1 MTSLIRIGARP
12 YRSAAPYAAEPMR
25 HFALTAVGRDRP
37 GIVAGITAVLL
48 AHDVNVEDSQM
59 TILRGHFTMMLIV
72 AAGEQVDD
80 AALAAD
86 LRAVGE
92 ELELELLTIGA
103 VDELATADEPEP
115 SHIVS
120 VYGVDHPGIVHA
132 VSSALAERGITITDL
147 TTRLVTESDEP
158 LYALMME
165 VAIPADAVAEVT
177 DALTTAGTEQGVE
190 VTVRRLEA
198 DAL

>member
-1 MTSLIRIGARP
+1 
-12 YRSAAPYAAEPMR
+12 MR
-25 HFALTAVGRDRP
+25 HYALIAVGRDRP

-48 AHDVNVEDSQM
+48 AHEVNVEDSQM

-72 AAGEQVDD
+72 AAGDD
-80 AALAAD
+80 VNEDELADD

-92 ELELELLTIGA
+92 ELDLELLTIAG
-103 VDELATADEPEP
+103 VDELADDAEPEP

-147 TTRLVTESDEP
+147 TTRLVGEDDEP

-165 VAIPADAVAEVT
+165 VAIPGDAVQDVT
-177 DALTTAGTEQGVE
+177 DALGDAGAGQGVE
-190 VTVRRLEA
+190 VTVRRLEV

>member
-1 MTSLIRIGARP
+1 
-12 YRSAAPYAAEPMR
+12 MR
-25 HFALTAVGRDRP
+25 LYALTAVGRDRP

-72 AAGEQVDD
+72 AVDD
-80 AALAAD
+80 DVDETDLSAD
-86 LRAVGE
+86 LRAVGQ
-92 ELELELLTIGA
+92 ELGLELLTIA
-103 VDELATADEPEP
+103 VVDQLAGDEEAEP

-147 TTRLVTESDEP
+147 TTRLVGEVEEP

-165 VAIPADAVAEVT
+165 VAIPASAADDVAE
-177 DALTTAGTEQGVE
+177 ALAAAGAAQGVE
-190 VTVRRLEA
+190 VSVRQLEA

>member
-1 MTSLIRIGARP
+1 
-12 YRSAAPYAAEPMR
+12 MR
-25 HFALTAVGRDRP
+25 HYALTAVGRDRP

-48 AHDVNVEDSQM
+48 AHEVNVEDSQM

-72 AAGEQVDD
+72 AVDD
-80 AALAAD
+80 DVDEADLSAD
-86 LRAVGE
+86 LRVVGE
-92 ELELELLTIGA
+92 ELGLELLTIS
-103 VDELATADEPEP
+103 VVEELAGAEESEP

-147 TTRLVTESDEP
+147 TTRLVGEVEEP

-165 VAIPADAVAEVT
+165 VAIPAEAASDVA
-177 DALTTAGTEQGVE
+177 DALAAAGAAQGVE
-190 VTVRRLEA
+190 VSVRQLEA

>member
-1 MTSLIRIGARP
+1 
-12 YRSAAPYAAEPMR
+12 MR
-25 HFALTAVGRDRP
+25 HYALTAVGRDRP

-48 AHDVNVEDSQM
+48 AHEVNVEDSQM

-72 AAGEQVDD
+72 AVGDEVDETD
-80 AALAAD
+80 LSGD
-86 LRAVGE
+86 LRAVGQ
-92 ELELELLTIGA
+92 ELGLELLTIA
-103 VDELATADEPEP
+103 VVDELAGDEEAEP

-132 VSSALAERGITITDL
+132 VASALAERGITITDL
-147 TTRLVTESDEP
+147 TTRLVGEDAEP

-165 VAIPADAVAEVT
+165 VAVPADAAADVAE
-177 DALTTAGTEQGVE
+177 ALAAAGAAQGVE
-190 VTVRRLEA
+190 VSVRPLEA

>member
-1 MTSLIRIGARP
+1 
-12 YRSAAPYAAEPMR
+12 MR

-48 AHDVNVEDSQM
+48 AHEVNVEDSQM

-72 AAGEQVDD
+72 AVGDD
-80 AALAAD
+80 ADDADLSGD
-86 LRAVGE
+86 LRAVGQ
-92 ELELELLTIGA
+92 ELGLELLTIAA
-103 VDELATADEPEP
+103 VDELAGDEDPEP

-120 VYGVDHPGIVHA
+120 VYGVDHPGIVHS

-147 TTRLVTESDEP
+147 NTRLVGEDEEP

-165 VAIPADAVAEVT
+165 VVIPPDAADDVAG
-177 DALTTAGTEQGVE
+177 ALAAAGAEQGVE
-190 VTVRRLEA
+190 VTVRPLEA

>member
-1 MTSLIRIGARP
+1 MLP
-12 YRSAAPYAAEPMR
+12 PWMR

-72 AAGEQVDD
+72 AVGDQVNQQDLSD
-80 AALAAD
+80 D
-86 LRAVGE
+86 LRAVGK
-92 ELELELLTIGA
+92 ELDLELLTIAA
-103 VDELATADEPEP
+103 VDELGETDEPDP

-147 TTRLVTESDEP
+147 NTKLVGEDKEP

-165 VAIPADAVAEVT
+165 VVIPDDAAEEVT
-177 DALTTAGTEQGVE
+177 DALEAAGAAQGVE
-190 VTVRRLEA
+190 VSVRPLEA
-198 DAL
+198 DVL

>member
-1 MTSLIRIGARP
+1 
-12 YRSAAPYAAEPMR
+12 MR
-25 HFALTAVGRDRP
+25 HYALTAVGRDRP

-48 AHDVNVEDSQM
+48 AHEVNVEDSQM

-72 AAGEQVDD
+72 AAGDDVDESD
-80 AALAAD
+80 LSGD
-86 LRAVGE
+86 LRAIGKELGLESLTIATVDQLSGE
-92 ELELELLTIGA
+92 E
-103 VDELATADEPEP
+103 EPEP

-147 TTRLVTESDEP
+147 TTRLVGDEVKEP

-165 VAIPADAVAEVT
+165 VAIPPDESGDVAE
-177 DALTTAGTEQGVE
+177 ALEAAGAAQGVE
-190 VTVRRLEA
+190 VSVRTLEA

>member
-1 MTSLIRIGARP
+1 
-12 YRSAAPYAAEPMR
+12 MR
-25 HFALTAVGRDRP
+25 HYALTAVGRDRP

-59 TILRGHFTMMLIV
+59 TILGGHFTMMLIV
-72 AAGEQVDD
+72 AAGDD
-80 AALAAD
+80 AVLEELAAD
-86 LRAVGE
+86 LKVVGE
-92 ELELELLTIGA
+92 ELGRELRTIAG
-103 VDELATADEPEP
+103 VDELSVESEPAP

-147 TTRLVTESDEP
+147 NTRLVGDDEP

-165 VAIPADAVAEVT
+165 VTIPADEVEDVT
-177 DALTTAGTEQGVE
+177 AALEGAGSAQGVE
-190 VTVRRLEA
+190 VTVRPLEA
-198 DAL
+198 DVL

>member
-1 MTSLIRIGARP
+1 
-12 YRSAAPYAAEPMR
+12 MR

-72 AAGEQVDD
+72 AVGDDVDETDLAG
-80 AALAAD
+80 D
-86 LRAVGE
+86 LRAVGQ
-92 ELELELLTIGA
+92 ELGLELLTIA
-103 VDELATADEPEP
+103 VVDELAAPAEPDP

-132 VSSALAERGITITDL
+132 VSTALAERGITITDL
-147 TTRLVTESDEP
+147 HTRLVGDEAEP
-158 LYALMME
+158 IYALMME
-165 VAIPADAVAEVT
+165 VTIPPDAEAAVT
-177 DALTTAGTEQGVE
+177 EALEAAGGAQGVE
-190 VTVRRLEA
+190 VSVRTLEA